1 MSDEVMVKS
10 IMAAFVNA
18 LNAEDGPL
26 FVRVRRRDLADAIRV
41 MASIIEDSGDPAM
54 EARATRAMLTIGLG
68 AENHVRTLEPWMC
81 GHTFGGF
88 KCQKQDGHTGEHGT
102 LSGSTWDQP

>member
-1 MSDEVMVKS
+1 MTEEMVKS
-10 IMAAFVNA
+10 VMTAFVKA
-18 LNAEDGPL
+18 LNADDGPL
-26 FVRVRRRDLADAIRV
+26 FVRVRRRDLADALRI
-41 MASIIEDSGDPAM
+41 MGSIIEDSGDPAM

-88 KCQKQDGHTGEHGT
+88 KCQKQYGHEGEHGT
-102 LSGSTWDQP
+102 MSGSTSD